1 VILSALR
8 RGLLALLLLAL
19 PQVAL
24 AQFTLVR
31 TSSPVFYNDVGNN
44 PSLQCMYASY
54 EVTNTGGSTI
64 ADVWVDITNFTGG
77 VVTLA
82 PTEDGLV
89 QLGAMAPGQKKTAY
103 FYLRASST
111 SASAQ
116 HHTVHVYASRPPT
129 AAALTQNFAINSV
142 ESTINA
148 NANKVTTVVSGPNPP
163 QVGGIV
169 TITVTGQTGTIGA
182 PPVLAFSPAADV
194 TWPAMVFEMVS
205 TQITLSG
212 SANAGVI
219 TDSLIFTPGSSSST
233 DYVAVYTLRAAG
245 STAAPTFVTPIGY
258 FASGANVKHTDTGNY
273 GGFDPIPP
281 PQSLLTLTKSATPTF
296 FIDGG
301 ISTYTVRVT
310 NAGFAGTTLDDLKDI
325 LPGTSSYVPGT
336 STYDGVPIADPA
348 QVGQTLFWYGP
359 LVMPPNASRDLV
371 YQVSFPKVAGTFVN
385 QALAHVGA
393 AIIDSTLALTDSL
406 PAHAP
411 VTVYVRNSDVSIT
424 KGDAPD
430 PIAPGGTLTYT
441 LFVRAAGPDT
451 AFSVSALDTLPAGV
465 IFVSAVTTHGTVG
478 EAAGVVTAALGDLL
492 PDSTATIT
500 ITVTVGGPATLVNTA
515 RVSSPTVDYTPG
527 NNAATAT
534 TTVAIPPTPD
544 LQFVKRAAAA
554 AYTVGEIATYDLT
567 VTNLGTASTGAAITV
582 LDTLPAGVAFV
593 SGSGSGWSVSESG
606 GVVTATFAGALAVPD
621 SAQVSILVRV
631 GAAAVPSVTNF
642 ARTSTFG
649 DTDASNDTSSVAI
662 TVSGAPD
669 LHMAKSHAGN
679 FSVGLPGQYT
689 LTVRNDGS
697 LPTSG
702 TITVLDTLAAGL
714 SFVSG
719 NGLGWS
725 VNESLGIVT
734 ATFAG
739 GLSAGDSLSFTIDV
753 SVAASAGPSVLN
765 TAVVQ
770 TAGDLDPAND
780 RALDLTQVVGFPDVQ
795 MVKRASPSLF
805 TVGGTATWTLTATNV
820 GSGATTGPIT
830 ITDTLAPG
838 LTYLNATGAGFLFSF
853 TDPTLT
859 ATYAGALA
867 PGDSATVTLTAH
879 VGAAATPVASN
890 TAVANTPGD
899 TSAGNDSS
907 TTATNVAGAP
917 DLRIVKS
924 HTGNFTVGQPGQYT
938 ITVYND
944 GSLPSDPSGTGFY
957 AVVDTLPAGLTF
969 VSGSGGG
976 FSVTESG
983 GIVSAPHLSALQ
995 PGDSTSFVI
1004 DVAVGPAAAPLA
1016 VNAATVT
1023 TAGDINAANDRA
1035 LDPTTVVA
1043 LAPDLQ
1049 VIKRALAEPFTVGGT
1064 GTYTIT
1070 VTNLGTGPT
1079 IGPITI
1085 TDALPAALTYLAGS
1099 GAGFG
1104 VVEALGVVTATGAG
1118 PIAAGDSAVIT
1129 IDAHVG
1135 AFAAPSVGNTATVS
1149 TAGDPNSSNDTS
1161 TISTAVTSAP
1171 DVRLEK
1177 THATDFTVGLNGQYR
1192 IAAFNEGSLPTPST
1206 IVVRD
1211 TLPAGLSFVAG
1222 NGAGWSF
1229 VESTGIVEATK
1240 AGPIAPGDSAAF
1252 LLDVAVTLPAFP
1264 GVTNAATAATP
1275 GDVDAANDRAVDPTV
1290 VLPGAPATPDLQM
1303 VKRAVGAP
1311 FTVGG
1316 TATYTLTVTN
1326 IGTGP
1331 TTGPITI
1338 TDTLAPVLS
1347 FLGGS
1352 GTGWTVNEALGVVTA
1367 TNSGPIAVGDSA
1379 VATIDAHVGPGAV
1392 PSVDNQAIAATLGD
1406 ASAGNDSSSTT
1417 SAVNGAPDLRLAKT
1431 HTGNFTEGQTGQYIL
1446 TVFNDGSLP
1455 TTGTITVLDTL
1466 PAGLTFVSGAGAGW
1480 TISELAGIVTATSAG
1495 PIAAAAN
1502 DAFTIDVSVSAAAV
1516 PGVTNT
1522 AVASTPGDVDPG
1534 NDRALDPTVVD
1545 AAVAA
1550 PDLGLAKSHVGS
1562 FTVGAIGTYTL
1573 MVTNLGT
1580 AEATGTITVTDSLPA
1595 GLTFASA
1602 SGPGWSFAPVGT
1614 AVTATH
1620 PGPLAVGDTLTFT
1633 LDVAA
1638 GPAALPSATNVAI
1651 AQTAGD
1657 LNSANDRATDVTGIL
1672 GSPDL
1677 ALVKRHLGTLT
1688 VGTNGQYEIS
1698 VLNLGTA
1705 ATTGT
1710 ITVLDTLPSGL
1721 DFVSAAGTGWSPS
1734 FAGGVLTAT
1743 TAGPIAPG
1751 DSATILLTVS
1761 VDEDA
1766 YPNVLNAAEVQAL
1779 GDLNPANN
1787 RGSDLA
1793 ATSLAPSAILALE
1806 KRAAPS
1812 VVEPADVVSY
1822 ALVIRNLSVTPVPAV
1837 VVRDTLPVGFRYAT
1851 GTASVNGSPIADPA
1865 GAPGAGLAF
1874 SVGTVPASGTLTLR
1888 YRALVGT
1895 AAVLG
1900 DGVNRAFAENAGLGI
1915 QSNLAAAKVTIKGGV
1930 FGNEGVIAG
1939 KVWSDCGCDSNRVQ
1953 GQVELGVPGVRV
1965 YLEDGRSAVTDVEGK
1980 YHFEA
1985 VSARLHTVK
1994 LDRTTLPLGARPV
2007 TLDTR
2012 NALDP
2017 DSHFADMK
2025 NGELFRADFALAGC
2039 EPSTIGEL
2047 KARREL
2053 GEVRAAILTGQ
2064 PTLAANVD
2072 PGATRV
2078 LDGTPWMSEPAAKS
2092 DQGAYFHIQPGS
2104 SLDAANSR
2112 VPDAPGTPGLLLGH
2126 APETPS
2132 GLSISVPR
2140 RPAPADG
2147 RTLVPV
2153 TVRVPG
2159 DEPVPVTLDS
2169 NLGLWQVADQDP
2181 GHDGIQTHVTHQA
2194 TFVLVTPP
2202 QPGAAIVRVTQVTE
2216 WKGKVTAAGP
2226 GALTSVRAAEAELLF
2241 VPAAR
2246 PWLVLGTIEGRYDG
2260 RSVHDADLAPGQLR
2274 DRFED
2279 AFGTV
2284 ESSNDNGTSQ
2294 LGGRSAVF
2302 ARGSLGNDALVTFRF
2317 DSERAHER
2325 RRFDD
2330 IRPDEGDPVFGDA
2343 SVQGFEAQSTERLYG
2358 RIERGRSYA
2367 LYGDFM
2373 TEGLDPIRVL
2383 GAYTRG
2389 INGGRAHLED
2399 GRAALDAF
2407 ATHDRDRQVV
2417 DEIPGRGIS
2426 GPYPLSRRDGV
2437 LNSERVEIV
2446 TRDRNNPSVILER
2459 KLLMRF
2465 ADYTIEPFTGRLL
2478 FRAPVASL
2486 DERLN
2491 PVSIRV
2497 VYEVEGGGER
2507 FWTIGG
2513 SAHVR
2518 PAARIELMGSYVK
2531 EDDPLEEHAQ
2541 YGAGTTIQLLSRTF
2555 LTGEWAHTDSAG
2567 TLASNAYRGEIRH
2580 ASDKLDL
2587 RGFGLRTDPGFDN
2600 PSSGFAPGREE
2611 WGGAGRYALDARTG
2625 ISAEGVRS
2633 RNVVTNGRRK
2643 GASLLIDRRLGDKTT
2658 LGLGYRWARESVS
2671 PAGGGPA
2678 VPTPNETDAARA
2690 RLALQFSK
2698 RTSAYLE
2705 YEKNFGHGSSKRL
2718 ELGTDIRVT
2727 DHVRAYGRHE
2737 FLNGLAGPYALNELQ
2752 AFNTTVIG
2760 MAADGREDLTAFSEY
2775 RVRDAFSGRNAEAAI
2790 GLRDRL
2796 RVSPNVRVLLSM
2808 ERVAPSSGS
2817 GVTALASGL
2826 EWTGDPLTKGSL
2838 RLEFR
2843 TASLEDQWLASA
2855 GLARK
2860 LGRDWTGL
2868 ARSTWSW
2875 SPGHLRTVARDELAF
2890 ALRETDVNHWN
2901 ALGRFEH
2908 RLDEQQLSPG
2918 ITSRH
2923 EVYLASTRLNVK
2935 ALRPLTMI
2943 GRVAGKWTFDES
2955 EGRTLDGRGS
2965 LASLRALYDLSPRLD
2980 LALSAR
2986 SRFDGS
2992 WSRRT
2997 DGLGAELGFVVLKNL
3012 RLAGGYNAFGFHDL
3026 DFASLERT
3034 DKGPFVAFGFK
3045 FDEGLFGGGKAPAP
3059 PPPASPQTDV
3069 QRGAILTTPQDTLR
3083 SAFDRISDQAIATD
3097 LRTIDSWRARVDAL
3111 PDSLGI
3117 YGRAKARAWLELARE
3132 AYTDKDRTGDADR
3145 ALANAVALQRAMS
3158 GPGGVDSAAFAQAA
3172 AATLPGAGSTA
3183 EAGLLAMV
3191 TQVRTS
3197 PGLHCAEEEVARAEV
3212 ELAWATHQTKMVGC
3226 RAQPHLEEARRLSEA
3241 AAQKAADC
3249 VKAAIPEAPVDTTQA
3264 PPVAP
3269 NAEIEEALSEIP
3281 AGIHFA
3287 LNKNDLSPTSRSVI
3301 TRIAAVLVKY
3311 PNVRVELEGH
3321 TDSRGSVAYNLA
3333 LSKRRADA
3341 VKSGLVQ
3348 AGVDPSRISATFA
3361 GKENLLNA
3369 EKDVRDLAL
3378 NRRVDF
3384 KYFDQNGVSI
3394 AARKQT
3400 GDIQIEQPAAKR
3412 PARRTGAVTGTKAP
3426 AKAPAKKT
3434 TPTKP

>member
-1 VILSALR
+1 MIPSALR
-8 RGLLALLLLAL
+8 RALLALLLLAL

-77 VVTLA
+77 VVNLA
-82 PTEDGLV
+82 PTEDGVV

-103 FYLRASST
+103 FYLRATAT

-129 AAALTQNFAINSV
+129 APALTQNFSINSV
-142 ESTINA
+142 QSTINA

-182 PPVLAFSPAADV
+182 PPVLAFSPATDV
-194 TWPAMVFEMVS
+194 SWPAMVFEMIS

-212 SANAGVI
+212 SPNAGVI

-273 GGFDPIPP
+273 GGFDAIPP
-281 PQSLLTLTKSATPTF
+281 PQSLLTLTKSATPTY

-393 AIIDSTLALTDSL
+393 AIIDSTLALDDSL

-411 VTVYVRNSDVSIT
+411 VTVYVRNSDLSIT

-430 PIAPGGTLTYT
+430 PIAPSGTLTYT

-465 IFVSAVTTHGTVG
+465 TFVSAVSTRGIVG
-478 EAAGVVTAALGDLL
+478 ETAGVVTAALGDLL

-515 RVSSPTVDYTPG
+515 RVSSPTVDYTPS
-527 NNAATAT
+527 NNAASAT

-544 LQFVKRAAAA
+544 LQLIKRAGAP
-554 AYTVGEIATYDLT
+554 AYTVGEIATYALT
-567 VTNLGTASTGAAITV
+567 VTNLGTGTTGAAITV
-582 LDTLPAGVAFV
+582 LDTLPAGVTFV
-593 SGSGSGWSVSESG
+593 SGSGPGWSVSETG

-621 SAQVSILVRV
+621 SAQVSILVRL
-631 GAAAVPSVTNF
+631 GGSAVPSVTNF
-642 ARTSTFG
+642 ARSSTFG

-662 TVSGAPD
+662 AVTGAPD
-669 LHMAKSHAGN
+669 LHLAKGHAGN
-679 FSVGLPGQYT
+679 FSVGSPGQYT

-702 TITVLDTLAAGL
+702 TITVLDTLPVGL

-739 GLSAGDSLSFTIDV
+739 GLAAGDSLSFTIDV
-753 SVAASAGPSVLN
+753 AVAAAAVPSKINV
-765 TAVVQ
+765 AVVQ
-770 TAGDLDPAND
+770 TPDDLNPSND
-780 RALDLTQVVGFPDVQ
+780 RALDPTQVVGFPDVQ
-795 MVKRASPSLF
+795 MVKRAATTPF
-805 TVGGTATWTLTATNV
+805 TVGGTATWSLTATNV
-820 GSGATTGPIT
+820 GSGATTAPIT

-838 LTYLNATGAGFLFSF
+838 LTYLNATGTGFLFSF
-853 TDPTLT
+853 ADPTLT
-859 ATYAGALA
+859 ATFSGALA

-879 VGAAATPVASN
+879 VGAASVPTAVN

-907 TTATNVAGAP
+907 TTSTTVNGAP
-917 DLRIVKS
+917 DLRVVKS
-924 HTGNFTVGQPGQYT
+924 HTGNFTVSQPGQYT

-944 GSLPSDPSGTGFY
+944 GSLPSDPNGTGFY

-969 VSGSGGG
+969 VSGSGTG
-976 FSVTESG
+976 FNVTESG
-983 GIVSAPHLSALQ
+983 GIVSAPHLNPLA
-995 PGDSTSFVI
+995 PGDSASFVI
-1004 DVAVGPAAAPLA
+1004 NVAVGPAAAPLA
-1016 VNAATVT
+1016 VNAASVT
-1023 TAGDINAANDRA
+1023 TTDDINAANDRA
-1035 LDPTTVVA
+1035 VDPTTVVA

-1049 VIKRALAEPFTVGGT
+1049 VIKRAPAAPFTVGGI

-1070 VTNLGTGPT
+1070 VTNIGTGPT
-1079 IGPITI
+1079 TGSITI
-1085 TDALPAALTYLAGS
+1085 TDALPAALTYVSGS
-1099 GAGFG
+1099 GAGFS
-1104 VVEALGVVTATGAG
+1104 VVEASGVVTATGAG
-1118 PIAAGDSAVIT
+1118 PIAALDSAVVT
-1129 IDAHVG
+1129 IDAQVG
-1135 AFAAPSVGNTATVS
+1135 AFAVPSVGNTGTVS
-1149 TAGDPNSSNDTS
+1149 TSGDPNSSNDTS

-1171 DVRLEK
+1171 DVRLAK
-1177 THATDFTVGLNGQYR
+1177 THAFDFTVGLNGQYR
-1192 IAAFNEGSLPTPST
+1192 IAAFNDGSLPTPST

-1211 TLPAGLSFVAG
+1211 TLPAGLSFVNG
-1222 NGAGWSF
+1222 NGGGWSF
-1229 VESTGIVEATK
+1229 VEASGIVTATH
-1240 AGPIAPGDSAAF
+1240 AGPIVPGDSAAF

-1316 TATYTLTVTN
+1316 TATWTLTVTN
-1326 IGTGP
+1326 VGTGP
-1331 TTGPITI
+1331 TTGPVTI
-1338 TDTLAPVLS
+1338 TDTLVPTLS
-1347 FLGGS
+1347 FLSGS
-1352 GTGWTVNEALGVVTA
+1352 GAGWTVNQALGVVTA
-1367 TNSGPIAVGDSA
+1367 TNPGPIAVGDSA
-1379 VATIDAHVGPGAV
+1379 VVTIDAHVSAGAF
-1392 PSVDNQAIAATLGD
+1392 PAVDNQAIAATAGD
-1406 ASAGNDSSSTT
+1406 ASAGNDSSTTT

-1431 HTGNFTEGQTGQYIL
+1431 HAGNFTEGQTGQYTL

-1455 TTGTITVLDTL
+1455 TSGTITVLDTL
-1466 PAGLTFVSGAGAGW
+1466 PAGLTFVAGAGAGW
-1480 TISELAGIVTATSAG
+1480 TINALAGIVTATSAG
-1495 PIAAAAN
+1495 PIAAAAS
-1502 DAFTIDVSVSAAAV
+1502 DAFTIDVAVGSAAV

-1522 AVASTPGDVDPG
+1522 AVASTPGDVDAG
-1534 NDRALDPTVVD
+1534 NDRAVDPTTVD
-1545 AAVAA
+1545 AAPLV

-1562 FTVGAIGTYTL
+1562 FTIGSSGTYTL
-1573 MVTNLGT
+1573 VVTNLGT
-1580 AEATGTITVTDSLPA
+1580 APTTGTITVTDSLPP

-1602 SGPGWSFAPVGT
+1602 AGSGWTFASVGT

-1620 PGPLAVGDTLTFT
+1620 PGPLAVGDTLGFT
-1633 LDVAA
+1633 LDVSA
-1638 GPAALPSATNVAI
+1638 GPAALPSATNVAV

-1657 LNSANDRATDVTGIL
+1657 VNSANDRATDVTGIL

-1688 VGTNGQYEIS
+1688 VGTDGQYQIS
-1698 VLNLGTA
+1698 VLNLGAA

-1721 DFVSAAGTGWSPS
+1721 GYVSAAGAGWSPS

-1751 DSATILLTVS
+1751 DSATFVLTVS

-1766 YPNVLNAAEVQAL
+1766 YPNVLNSAEVQAL
-1779 GDLNPANN
+1779 GDLNSANN

-1793 ATSLAPSAILALE
+1793 ATSLPLNAILALE
-1806 KRAAPS
+1806 KRAAPA

-1837 VVRDTLPVGFRYAT
+1837 VVRDTLPVGFRYAS
-1851 GTASVNGSPIADPA
+1851 GTATVNGSPIADPV

-1874 SVGTVPASGTLTLR
+1874 SVGTVPASGTLTLH

-1895 AAVLG
+1895 GAVLG

-1939 KVWSDCGCDSNRVQ
+1939 KVWSDCGCDSDRVQ
-1953 GQVELGVPGVRV
+1953 RRMELGVPGVRV
-1965 YLEDGRSAVTDVEGK
+1965 YLEDGHSAVTDVEGK

-2017 DSHFADMK
+2017 GSRFADMK
-2025 NGELFRADFALAGC
+2025 NGELVRADFALMGC
-2039 EPSTIGEL
+2039 DPTTAFEL

-2078 LDGTPWMSEPAAKS
+2078 LDGPPWASEPAQKS
-2092 DQGAYFHIQPGS
+2092 DQGAYFHLQPGG

-2112 VPDAPGTPGLLLGH
+2112 VPDAPGTPGLLSGH

-2159 DEPVPVTLDS
+2159 DGPVAITLDS

-2181 GHDGIQTHVTHQA
+2181 GHDGIQTRVTHQA
-2194 TFVLVTPP
+2194 TFVLVSPP
-2202 QPGAAIVRVTQVTE
+2202 QPGAAVVRVTE
-2216 WKGKVTAAGP
+2216 VTALGDT
-2226 GALTSVRAAEAELLF
+2226 LTWNLHGVHEAEAELVF

-2246 PWLVLGTIEGRYDG
+2246 PWLVSGTIEGRYDG

-2279 AFGTV
+2279 AFSTV
-2284 ESSNDNGTSQ
+2284 EKSNDNGTSQ
-2294 LGGRSAVF
+2294 LGGRGAVF

-2317 DSERAHER
+2317 DSERASEH

-2343 SVQGFEAQSTERLYG
+2343 SIQGFEAQSTERLYG

-2389 INGGRAHLED
+2389 INGGRAHVED

-2407 ATHDRDRQVV
+2407 ATHDRDHQVV

-2459 KLLMRF
+2459 KLLVRF

-2518 PAARIELMGSYVK
+2518 PVARIELMGSYVK
-2531 EDDPLEEHAQ
+2531 EDDPLEEHTQ
-2541 YGAGTTIQLLSRTF
+2541 YGAGTTVQLLSRTY

-2643 GASLLIDRRLGDKTT
+2643 GASILVDRRLGDKATF
-2658 LGLGYRWARESVS
+2658 GLGYRWARESAI

-2752 AFNTTVIG
+2752 AYNTTVLGI
-2760 MAADGREDLTAFSEY
+2760 AADGREDLTAFSEY
-2775 RVRDAFSGRNAEAAI
+2775 RVRDAFAGRNAEAAI

-2796 RVSPNVRVLLSM
+2796 RISSSVRLLLSM

-2890 ALRETDVNHWN
+2890 SLRETDVNHWN

-2918 ITSRH
+2918 VTSRH

-2935 ALRPLTMI
+2935 ASRPLTLI

-2965 LASLRALYDLSPRLD
+2965 LASLRALYELSPRLD
-2980 LALSAR
+2980 LGLSAR

-2992 WSRRT
+2992 WSHRT
-2997 DGLGAELGFVVLKNL
+2997 YGLGAELGFVVMKNL
-3012 RLAGGYNAFGFHDL
+3012 RLAGGYNAFGFHDS
-3026 DFASLERT
+3026 DFASLERI

-3045 FDEGLFGGGKAPAP
+3045 FDEGLFGGGRAAAVAP
-3059 PPPASPQTDV
+3059 PPATPQADV
-3069 QRGAILTTPQDTLR
+3069 QRGAILSSPRDTLA
-3083 SAFDRISDQAIATD
+3083 STFDRISDPAIATD
-3097 LRTIDSWRARVDAL
+3097 LRTIDGWRARVDAL

-3132 AYTDKDRTGDADR
+3132 AYTDKDDTGDAER
-3145 ALANAVALQRAMS
+3145 ALANAVALQRAMT
-3158 GPGGVDSAAFAQAA
+3158 GLGGVDSAAFNAAA

-3183 EAGLLAMV
+3183 AAGLQATV

-3197 PGLHCAEEEVARAEV
+3197 PGFHCAEEEVARAEV

-3226 RAQPHLEEARRLSEA
+3226 RAEPHLEEARRLSEA
-3241 AAQKAADC
+3241 AAKKAADC

-3287 LNKNDLSPTSRSVI
+3287 LNRNDLSPTSRSVI
-3301 TRIAAVLVKY
+3301 GRIVAVLVKY

-3321 TDSRGSVAYNLA
+3321 TDSRGSAAYNLA

-3348 AGVDPSRISATFA
+3348 AGVDSSRISATFA

-3400 GDIQIEQPAAKR
+3400 GDIQVEQPAAKR
-3412 PARRTGAVTGTKAP
+3412 PARRTAPAAGTKAP
-3426 AKAPAKKT
+3426 VRPRAPAKKT